1 MEFYKSE
8 LTDVYKEMESSENG
22 LSDSTATERL
32 KKYGPNQIEGKK
44 KTPAWVLL
52 FAQFRSILI
61 FILIAASVISFFLGD
76 VLEASVI
83 LAIVILNGVLGFVQ
97 ERKAEKSLEAL
108 KKMSAPNALVFRG
121 NEMKKIPAS
130 ELVPG
135 DIIALNVGD
144 KVPADC
150 RIIEEMNLKADESI
164 LTGESAPLSKKI
176 SVISND
182 ALLSERYNM
191 LFSGTTVVY
200 GRCKA
205 IVTGTGMKTEFG
217 KIASALEGKDE
228 KTPIEEKL
236 GILGRQL
243 GIMTIAICALVFAL
257 GLVSGG
263 EPYLMFLTAVALAV
277 AAIPE
282 GLPTVVTI
290 TLAMGLQ
297 KMAKKNAIIRK
308 LPAVETLGCATVICS
323 DKTGTLTMNEM
334 TVRKLY
340 VNGNI
345 IDVSGEGY
353 GLSGDFSVNGAKIE
367 PDNNL
372 KMLLKIGQM
381 CNDAYLD
388 NKIGDPTEIALLVSA
403 SKAGVED
410 ERKISKRIAEF
421 SFDSVRKIMSAVYDS
436 GEKKIIYSKGAVEEI
451 IKKCSSVYEKGKI
464 REMTISDRERMLGMN
479 HEFASNALRV
489 LGFAFSENETAEKN
503 LVFVGLQGMIDP
515 PRPEV
520 RDAVEKCKSAG
531 IRVVM
536 ITGDHRDTAV
546 AVAKELKILDQENEG
561 VLTGAELDAM
571 QKEQFEAN
579 VEKISVYARV
589 SPEHKVMITDALKKN
604 GHIVAMTGDGVNDA
618 PALKKADIGIAMGIT
633 GTDVSKEAS
642 DMVLTDDNFSSIV
655 AAVEEGRGI
664 YNNIRKFVYYLLACN
679 IGEVIIITA
688 SILLG
693 IFFPPL
699 LLPLLPLQI
708 LWMNLLTD
716 SLPALAL
723 GVEQKDPDIMQK
735 GPRNPK
741 EKILTKNSVY
751 FLLFISIMVAI
762 GTLSLFY
769 YNLDQGIDKARTVAF
784 TVLVMSQL
792 FIALS
797 MRSEKLIEKIGLFSN
812 KKLIM
817 AILVSTLLQLVVI
830 YLPVLS
836 HAFGT
841 VPLGLIDWTEILAV
855 SAIIFVI
862 LEVKKLISSKT
873 K

>member
-44 KTPAWVLL
+44 KTSAWVLL

-108 KKMSAPNALVFRG
+108 KKMSAPNALVLRG

-130 ELVPG
+130 ELVLG

-164 LTGESAPLSKKI
+164 LTGESAPVSKKI

-182 ALLSERYNM
+182 APLSERYNM

-340 VNGNI
+340 MNGNI

-403 SKAGVED
+403 SN
-410 ERKISKRIAEF
+410 
-421 SFDSVRKIMSAVYDS
+421 
-436 GEKKIIYSKGAVEEI
+436 
-451 IKKCSSVYEKGKI
+451 SSVYEKGEI

-561 VLTGAELDAM
+561 VLTGADLDAM

-693 IFFPPL
+693 IFYPPL

-723 GVEQKDPDIMQK
+723 GVELKDPDIMQK

-797 MRSEKLIEKIGLFSN
+797 MRSEKLIAKIGLFSN

-841 VPLGLIDWTEILAV
+841 VSLGLIDWTEILAV
-855 SAIIFVI
+855 SVIIFVI